1 MIPERCP
8 CDRESEHA
16 SNHRVAPRNQA
27 NERTIDGTDTRDDH
41 GATQGN
47 MPEEAPPQ
55 QRGAERTDE
64 RTKATA
70 EHEVE
75 NGVGERHLG
84 NVVLRAA
91 DLPASVRQVPV
102 RNLTR

>member
-8 CDRESEHA
+8 CDREPEHA
-16 SNHRVAPRNQA
+16 TNHRVAPRNQA
-27 NERTIDGTDTRDDH
+27 NERSTDGTDTRDDH
-41 GATQGN
+41 RATQGN
-47 MPEEAPPQ
+47 MPEEAPSH
-55 QRGAERTDE
+55 QRSAESTDG

-70 EHEVE
+70 EHEAE